1 MKLETAWGK
10 IDINDYEFIRKRYG
24 EPDYAIPCPITKHKK
39 GKNKGKPKINPHE
52 TRFFF
57 GDKIVSVFHIKPIY
71 YLHQNGQWRPMSEVA
86 SGFGNT
92 WIHLKEDWDSK
103 MDLRYL
109 RWLMKRMEIVKARLG
124 VCVPIEKS
132 VLVEKSSSIQREKV
146 LVPLKEGE
154 TIMLTTDTFY
164 PDPDPEST
172 SVDGFVQYD
181 TGNPPSSSQW
191 DTAHDATS
199 GTTVADNTTSS
210 AYQCGFLLDALNNH
224 TLIGRTFLLF
234 DTSSLPDN
242 TTISSATISVYS
254 VGAIVRDAVNDGY
267 DFITVVQSSP
277 ASNTALVLDDYD
289 KCGAVNNPTEG
300 IDNADRLDLSTVNSS
315 SSWYDFPLNS
325 TGISWI
331 SKTGVSKFGMREGH
345 DVLDIY
351 PGTPGTYYNNLLEF
365 ALADTAGTTQD
376 PKLVV
381 VHTPPVTEVTV
392 SKELASAI
400 EEISIDKDIIIKES
414 GVGTDKALRDL
425 EIRITDYGIGK
436 DDAYKGKTVVITE
449 SGIGRDEVT
458 VTKKIYEK
466 NIHINV
472 YSPEGEF
479 LKAWKDATFVG
490 FTKEINGGLGECV
503 IKLARKFD
511 DYGEYFDVKLN
522 NEVQI
527 KITDKDTANTADK
540 EKLIYSGYISKYE
553 PWVEGGKEGVTVT
566 LLGYYTKFAQDI
578 YKNGTTT
585 TITETATDVGQMF
598 RNLMDRYRA
607 ETSNPKL
614 NYSNESIEE
623 TGTTATYT
631 FEMMTYREAIDVIK
645 SLAPA
650 NWWWY
655 VDQENIVHFKPKP
668 SSATHTF
675 IFGRHFRS
683 VRIEK
688 GMEKIKNALLF
699 WNSKTGDGQVY
710 RLYDD
715 DGSISDYGRR
725 VLKYIDPGRIGDT
738 VDADKIAQG
747 FISEHKDPD
756 VKVVVE
762 IMDNNYDPL
771 RGYDIESIEPG
782 HTCSFAGFSETL
794 SETFEEN
801 MLITKV
807 EYYLDRVRLTI
818 EPMKAGI
825 VDRVEKIAREIG
837 DISTKDAPTS
847 YNE

>member
-1 MKLETAWGK
+1 MRYWLK
-10 IDINDYEFIRKRYG
+10 ILKKAYNWANEYFVIQARFGCSLVENFDSYND
-24 EPDYAIPCPITKHKK
+24 
-39 GKNKGKPKINPHE
+39 
-52 TRFFF
+52 
-57 GDKIVSVFHIKPIY
+57 GD
-71 YLHQNGQWRPMSEVA
+71 LNGQGGWSGDTLYDVQGTVVQAGTKAVKCAGGAGSGSIGKSFSPEA
-86 SGFGNT
+86 SGNQIFYMRSTNPTPRQAVVFYEDDNQLIHVLFYNGNIVFDGGSGKTTIKSSVSINT
-92 WIHLKEDWDSK
+92 WYKIEVEWRESDGYFRGRVNDGNWTDWVS
-103 MDLRYL
+103 
-109 RWLMKRMEIVKARLG
+109 
-124 VCVPIEKS
+124 
-132 VLVEKSSSIQREKV
+132 
-146 LVPLKEGE
+146 PLN
-154 TIMLTTDTFY
+154 TY
-164 PDPDPEST
+164 T
-172 SVDGFVQYD
+172 SVNKIRLVTY
-181 TGNPPSSSQW
+181 
-191 DTAHDATS
+191 S
-199 GTTVADNTTSS
+199 GTTYDIFVDSFSDPNAPVETPI
-210 AYQCGFLLDALNNH
+210 
-224 TLIGRTFLLF
+224 TL
-234 DTSSLPDN
+234 P
-242 TTISSATISVYS
+242 
-254 VGAIVRDAVNDGY
+254 
-267 DFITVVQSSP
+267 
-277 ASNTALVLDDYD
+277 
-289 KCGAVNNPTEG
+289 
-300 IDNADRLDLSTVNSS
+300 
-315 SSWYDFPLNS
+315 
-325 TGISWI
+325 
-331 SKTGVSKFGMREGH
+331 
-345 DVLDIY
+345 
-351 PGTPGTYYNNLLEF
+351 
-365 ALADTAGTTQD
+365 
-376 PKLVV
+376 
-381 VHTPPVTEVTV
+381 
-392 SKELASAI
+392 KELATAI

-414 GVGTDKALRDL
+414 GIGTDKALRDL
-425 EIRITDYGIGK
+425 EIRITEYGVGK
-436 DDAYKGKTVVITE
+436 DDAWKGQTVVITE

-472 YSPEGEF
+472 YSPQGEF

-527 KITDKDTANTADK
+527 KITDKDTAETSEK

-585 TITETATDVGQMF
+585 TITETAEDVGQMF

-631 FEMMTYREAIDVIK
+631 FEMMTYREAIDIIK

-699 WNSKTGDGQVY
+699 WNSKTGAGQVY

-762 IMDNNYDPL
+762 IMDNNYDPF

-782 HTCSFAGFSETL
+782 HTCSFAGFSESL

-807 EYYLDRVRLTI
+807 EYYLDKVRLTI